1 MRYPGAA
8 CGPLLP
14 GFRAMP
20 LIQTEP
26 DAASSSQRCF
36 FRVHFSEVVTLSV
49 RYSRGLV
56 RSDSGGQSP
65 ALGEWRRL
73 WARHVR
79 PRSHTGI
86 IPRKEASF
94 GRDHVPPAVR
104 IAPCFIRLMPTAC
117 IEPIPVRTRK
127 GLPQIVGDE
136 LQKRR
141 YFSYCRPPT
150 ASPVPRVTIRFL
162 RTPSRGAP
170 RFTLTSS
177 AQGHL

>member
-14 GFRAMP
+14 GFLAMP
-20 LIQTEP
+20 VIQTEP

-36 FRVHFSEVVTLSV
+36 LVHFSEVVGLPV

-73 WARHVR
+73 WARHVQ

-94 GRDHVPPAVR
+94 GRDMSRQPFGSR
-104 IAPCFIRLMPTAC
+104 
-117 IEPIPVRTRK
+117 PVS
-127 GLPQIVGDE
+127 
-136 LQKRR
+136 
-141 YFSYCRPPT
+141 F
-150 ASPVPRVTIRFL
+150 A
-162 RTPSRGAP
+162 
-170 RFTLTSS
+170 
-177 AQGHL
+177 